1 MTDTGYRV
9 LARRWRPRRFD
20 ELMGQD
26 VVARTLKNALQSGN
40 IAHAYLLTGIR
51 GVGKTTIAR
60 LMAMALNCTRRDAN
74 HEPCNQCDTCLSI
87 ARGSHMDVLEMDAA
101 SHTGVDDM
109 RDILDAVRYPPNS
122 LAYRIYIIDEVHM
135 LSRNAFNALLK
146 TLEEPPAQV
155 LFILATTDV
164 DKLPITVRS
173 RCQRFDLRRLTVPEI
188 SQQLRHIFDAEAIT
202 AEDAALH
209 ALALAADGS
218 MRDALSLAERVLA
231 YTAQDVR
238 AEDVQQSLGLLGPAL
253 PRQLTDAIV
262 AGDAQAAL
270 TLLQQAA
277 AQGYSARPL
286 LLALAELWHQ
296 ASCVRVS
303 PEMMQNIHDEAHQQ
317 WLNELIARW
326 SHSVLDMHYQILI
339 HGMRDLSLVDEQC
352 GAEMIALRLCY
363 LRSLTGETPLPVTTS
378 TDEKKKPLPPVTA
391 KEEFPPLPE
400 VAPASP
406 PPEVAPAPSPPEI
419 APASPPPEVA
429 PALSLPEVAPTPS
442 PLAEIQPPLDSDAL
456 AAPAPQAALQAV
468 VQAEATAPLLPAV
481 AAGYA
486 YDSWEAVVAAYADVN
501 PSMTAMM
508 EHVVC
513 TAFGDTVRL
522 SLDTHHQRAMPV
534 PERVA
539 FEQWLGRNVIWDTR
553 HHDDDAVSISMRRQQ
568 QQERETRHR
577 WEHARQDPHLQAL
590 MQTLNATLLDVLPA
604 GHHESHGVDNE

>member
-60 LMAMALNCTRRDAN
+60 LMAMALNCTHRDDN

-109 RDILDAVRYPPNS
+109 REILDAVRYPPNS

-164 DKLPITVRS
+164 DKLPVTVRS

-188 SQQLRHIFDAEAIT
+188 SQQLRHIFDAESIT
-202 AEDAALH
+202 AEANALH
-209 ALALAADGS
+209 ALATAADGS

-262 AGDAQAAL
+262 AGDAAAGL
-270 TLLQQAA
+270 NLLQQAA

-296 ASCVRVS
+296 TSCVRVS
-303 PEMMQNIHDEAHQQ
+303 PEMMQSVHDE
-317 WLNELIARW
+317 
-326 SHSVLDMHYQILI
+326 D
-339 HGMRDLSLVDEQC
+339 
-352 GAEMIALRLCY
+352 
-363 LRSLTGETPLPVTTS
+363 
-378 TDEKKKPLPPVTA
+378 
-391 KEEFPPLPE
+391 
-400 VAPASP
+400 
-406 PPEVAPAPSPPEI
+406 
-419 APASPPPEVA
+419 
-429 PALSLPEVAPTPS
+429 
-442 PLAEIQPPLDSDAL
+442 
-456 AAPAPQAALQAV
+456 
-468 VQAEATAPLLPAV
+468 
-481 AAGYA
+481 
-486 YDSWEAVVAAYADVN
+486 
-501 PSMTAMM
+501 
-508 EHVVC
+508 
-513 TAFGDTVRL
+513 
-522 SLDTHHQRAMPV
+522 
-534 PERVA
+534 
-539 FEQWLGRNVIWDTR
+539 
-553 HHDDDAVSISMRRQQ
+553 
-568 QQERETRHR
+568 HR
-577 WEHARQDPHLQAL
+577 
-590 MQTLNATLLDVLPA
+590 
-604 GHHESHGVDNE
+604 

>member
-60 LMAMALNCTRRDAN
+60 LMAMALNCTHRDAN
-74 HEPCNQCDTCLSI
+74 HEPCNQCDTCQSI

-109 RDILDAVRYPPNS
+109 REILDAVRYPPNS

-164 DKLPITVRS
+164 DKLPVTVRS

-188 SQQLRHIFDAEAIT
+188 TQQLRHIFDAESIT
-202 AEDAALH
+202 AEDNALH
-209 ALALAADGS
+209 ALATAADGS

-262 AGDAQAAL
+262 AGDAQAGL
-270 TLLQQAA
+270 SLLQQAA

-286 LLALAELWHQ
+286 LLALAALWHQ

-303 PEMMQNIHDEAHQQ
+303 PEMMQSVHDEDHRQ
-317 WLNELIARW
+317 WLDELIARW

-352 GAEMIALRLCY
+352 GAEMIVLRLCY
-363 LRSLTGETPLPVTTS
+363 VRSLTGETPLPVAAHA
-378 TDEKKKPLPPVTA
+378 DEKKKPLT
-391 KEEFPPLPE
+391 
-400 VAPASP
+400 PAS
-406 PPEVAPAPSPPEI
+406 I
-419 APASPPPEVA
+419 
-429 PALSLPEVAPTPS
+429 
-442 PLAEIQPPLDSDAL
+442 
-456 AAPAPQAALQAV
+456 
-468 VQAEATAPLLPAV
+468 EATTSPSQEEEEAILEGVLPPNLDLSAGTIDSIYASQEATRQYEMERYGSTNISKGSEPVLEAAAAPLLPAV
-481 AAGYA
+481 SAGHG
-486 YDSWEAVVAAYADVN
+486 YDSWEAVVNAYAEVN
-501 PSMTAMM
+501 ASMTAMM

-522 SLDTHHQRAMPV
+522 SLDTHHQRAMPQ

-553 HHDDDAVSISMRRQQ
+553 HHDDNAVSISTQRQQ
-568 QQERETRHR
+568 HQERETRHR

-604 GHHESHGVDNE
+604 GHDEAKE